1 LKAVLD
7 ASVIVKWLF
16 ADPEREDLTT
26 EATALMNAV
35 VEGRI
40 AAMQPAHWLAEV
52 GAVLARATPRTA
64 ERDIFMLC
72 GLNLEVMD
80 EPHVMQRACRLS
92 ISLNQHMFDTLYHA
106 VALEHG
112 ATLISADRRYYH
124 KARRYGR
131 IVYLADWRP
140 ADS

>member
-1 LKAVLD
+1 MKAVLD

-16 ADPEREDLTT
+16 ADPDREELTA

-40 AAMQPAHWLAEV
+40 VAMQPPHWLAEV

-64 ERDIFMLC
+64 ERDISMLC
-72 GLNLEVMD
+72 GLSLEVMD

-92 ISLNQHMFDTLYHA
+92 ISLNQHLFDTLYHA
-106 VALEHG
+106 VALEQG
-112 ATLISADRRYYH
+112 ATLISADRRYYN
-124 KARRYGR
+124 KARHLGQ
-131 IVYLADWRP
+131 IAYLADWRP
-140 ADS
+140 T